1 LTPPGDE
8 EYTTNHY
15 FGQAHM
21 ETFFLACFV
30 FGLLFT
36 LLSLVLGSVH
46 FGGHIGHAPGHH
58 HAGHIGEAH
67 GDQIPLLNASSLV
80 GGLTWF
86 GATGYVLTRLGD
98 WALPVA
104 ILGALA
110 VGALGWYLIA
120 RFLGL
125 MLKGEVEMDPAD
137 YRLEGTVCQV
147 SVGIPAGGTGEVIFQ
162 KAGSR
167 RSEAA
172 RASVKGQPIARG
184 TEVVI
189 TRYADGFAS
198 VQPWGEFLAERDAL
212 TAPLDKKEA

>member
-1 LTPPGDE
+1 
-8 EYTTNHY
+8 
-15 FGQAHM
+15 M

-36 LLSLVLGSVH
+36 LLSFVLGSVH

-58 HAGHIGEAH
+58 GGHAAEAH
-67 GDQIPLLNASSLV
+67 GDQLPLLNASSLV

-86 GATGYVLTRLGD
+86 GATGYLLTRLGD

-137 YRLEGTVCQV
+137 YRLEGTVGRV

-162 KAGSR
+162 KAGST

-172 RASVKGQPIARG
+172 RASVTAQPIARG

-189 TRYADGFAS
+189 TRYANGFAS
-198 VQPWGEFLAERDAL
+198 VQPWVEFLAERDSL
-212 TAPLDKKEA
+212 TAPLEKKEA

>member
-1 LTPPGDE
+1 
-8 EYTTNHY
+8 
-15 FGQAHM
+15 M

-36 LLSLVLGSVH
+36 LLSVVLGSLH
-46 FGGHIGHAPGHH
+46 FGGHIGHLGHA
-58 HAGHIGEAH
+58 HAHASASTEAH
-67 GDQIPLLNASSLV
+67 GDQLPLFNLSSLV

-86 GATGYVLTRLGD
+86 GATGYLLTRLGD

-104 ILGALA
+104 IVGALA
-110 VGALGWYLIA
+110 VGALGYYLVA

-125 MLKGEVEMDPAD
+125 VLKGEVEMDPAD

-147 SVGIPAGGTGEVIFQ
+147 TVGIPAGGTGEVIFQ

-172 RASVKGQPIARG
+172 RASIKGRPIARG

-189 TRYADGFAS
+189 TSYADGFAS
-198 VQPWGEFLAERDAL
+198 VQPWGEFLAERDAM
-212 TAPLDKKEA
+212 TAQSGKEKEEG

>member
-1 LTPPGDE
+1 M
-8 EYTTNHY
+8 
-15 FGQAHM
+15 Q
-21 ETFFLACFV
+21 TFFLACFV

-58 HAGHIGEAH
+58 AGGHSAEAH

-104 ILGALA
+104 LLAALA
-110 VGALGWYLIA
+110 IGALGWYLIA

-125 MLKGEVEMDPAD
+125 MLKGEVVMDPAD
-137 YRLEGTVCQV
+137 YRLEGTVGQV
-147 SVGIPAGGTGEVIFQ
+147 SVSIPAGGTGEVIFQ
-162 KAGSR
+162 KAGST

-172 RASVKGQPIARG
+172 RASVKRQPIARG

-189 TRYADGFAS
+189 TSYADGFAT
-198 VQPWGEFLAERDAL
+198 VQPWVEFLAERESL
-212 TAPLDKKEA
+212 TAPLEKKEV

>member
-1 LTPPGDE
+1 
-8 EYTTNHY
+8 
-15 FGQAHM
+15 M

-36 LLSLVLGSVH
+36 LLSFVLGSVH
-46 FGGHIGHAPGHH
+46 FGGHFGHAPGHDVGH
-58 HAGHIGEAH
+58 GGHAGEAH
-67 GDQIPLLNASSLV
+67 GDGLPLLNASSLV

-86 GATGYVLTRLGD
+86 GATGYLLTRLGD

-125 MLKGEVEMDPAD
+125 MLRGEVEMDPAD
-137 YRLEGTVCQV
+137 YRLEGTVGQV
-147 SVGIPAGGTGEVIFQ
+147 SVGIPAGGTGEIIFQ
-162 KAGSR
+162 KAGST

-172 RASVKGQPIARG
+172 RASTKNQPIPRG

-189 TRYADGFAS
+189 TNYADGFAT
-198 VQPWGEFLAERDAL
+198 VQPWVEFLAERDSL
-212 TAPLDKKEA
+212 TAPLEKKEA